1 MHQQRERRPSHQSFC
16 NIFSLNTCY
25 FLIIYSRTGHSLLF
39 KTERDTIC
47 ENIKLNNISREENKK
62 KRAEFALSIFN
73 ADEWLRP
80 LAYSIGGRRARSLS
94 ICEQVSQSKRNQVSD
109 QFSLGDSELK
119 HSNIDFWIYLKKKAI
134 LSSVRGALT
143 TSSRPNRTK
152 TIYPVVDCYG

>member
-62 KRAEFALSIFN
+62 KENKQKRAEFALSIFN

-109 QFSLGDSELK
+109 QFSLEDSELK
-119 HSNIDFWIYLKKKAI
+119 HWSIDF
-134 LSSVRGALT
+134 
-143 TSSRPNRTK
+143 
-152 TIYPVVDCYG
+152 